1 MQPSETGAI
10 AGPQPYAVA
19 TSARLIAAGYGL
31 DWLNLSVANVQT
43 GFGPFIAVYLTT
55 QGWTQT
61 AIGTALSLGTV
72 VAMASQVPAGA
83 LVDVMQSKVKVAA
96 ASILVFTLSALLI
109 ATVPLPLFV
118 YLAEILHGFSSCMLG
133 PAIAAMSLAIA
144 GSGVLG
150 IRLGRN
156 ARYASIGNSIGALMM
171 GACGFFLSGR
181 WVFFLTAALTLPALA
196 ALVPL
201 ARVEHRPAAHA
212 LASQSEPPVTRILQ
226 VLTDRR
232 LLIFATCVALFTF
245 GNAAML
251 PLVSIVLTKSARH
264 EATLYIA
271 AGIVLPQLI
280 VVLTSP
286 SIGRLA
292 EARGRR
298 LILII
303 GLCALPVRGV
313 LLALFAKPA
322 LMVAV
327 QALDGITAASF
338 GVLVPLIASDVA
350 GRSGHYN
357 LSLGFLGVAIGIG
370 ATLSTTLAGW
380 MADRLGDPVT
390 FIGLGAVGLAALLLA
405 VCAMPETVSGR
416 GGGLLKQD

>member
-10 AGPQPYAVA
+10 AAPQRYAA
-19 TSARLIAAGYGL
+19 DAGARLITAGHGL

-72 VAMASQVPAGA
+72 VAMASQIPAGA
-83 LVDVMQSKVKVAA
+83 LVDAVHSKARIAA

-109 ATVPLPLFV
+109 AAVPLPLFV
-118 YLAEILHGFSSCMLG
+118 YLAEILHGFSSCTLG

-144 GSGVLG
+144 GSGMLG

-156 ARYASIGNSIGALMM
+156 ARYASIGNSIGAVMM

-201 ARVEHRPAAHA
+201 ARVEHRPPAHA
-212 LASQSEPPVTRILQ
+212 LASQPERLPTRILQ
-226 VLTDRR
+226 ILADRR
-232 LLIFATCVALFTF
+232 LLVFAACVALFTF

-251 PLVSIVLTKSARH
+251 PLVSVVLTKSAHH
-264 EATLYIA
+264 EASLYIA

-280 VVLTSP
+280 VVLISP

-292 EARGRR
+292 EVRGRR

-303 GLCALPVRGV
+303 GLCALPARGV
-313 LLALFAKPA
+313 LFALLATPA

-327 QALDGITAASF
+327 QALDGLAGASF

-370 ATLSTTLAGW
+370 ATLSTIVAGW
-380 MADRLGDPVT
+380 IADRFGDPAA
-390 FIGLGAVGLAALLLA
+390 FIGLGVVGLAALLLA
-405 VCAMPETVSGR
+405 ACAMPETALGDR
-416 GGGLLKQD
+416 